1 MFWNENL
8 YALYRQEGGTF
19 LGRRSDGW
27 GEEDCPPDALLLLEH
42 RGHPLVVC
50 GTYEVH
56 PAGQATSATLWTRVV
71 LQAKL
76 DRPVELELKSE
87 SLLDKGLGLLET
99 LGKKEDDLSWD
110 WHPEGYTVTCEA
122 EVFAKGVLASQPLRR
137 ALQAARKKDPVKLP
151 LRLRVTPLDGES
163 GLHTV
168 ETATRRFAGQWSS
181 LGMNLLTTPEETAR
195 LSLELLQRLLDTGK
209 LWFDAVSDVRLL

>member
-19 LGRRSDGW
+19 LGRRSGGW

-56 PAGQATSATLWTRVV
+56 PAGQYTSATLWTRVV

-76 DRPVELELKSE
+76 DQPVALEVQSE
-87 SLLDKGLGLLET
+87 SLLDKGLNLLEN

-110 WHPEGYTVTCEA
+110 WHPEGYTVTCEEEA
-122 EVFAKGVLASQPLRR
+122 FAKGALASQPLRR
-137 ALQAARKKDPVKLP
+137 ALQDARQKDPVKLP

-168 ETATRRFAGQWSS
+168 EAATSRFPGQWNS
-181 LGMNLLTTPEETAR
+181 LNRNPLAGPDKTAR
-195 LSLELLQRLLDTGK
+195 QSLALLQRLLDTGK